1 MSTTRFGIPII
12 GGPQW
17 LGGWNYMLNLVQTL
31 AEYGEEDLHVTL
43 LADPQSRGAE
53 LEALAAL
60 PRTNIVYDEHLAT
73 EKKSPRLATAIAL
86 GIDPAIARLVDTHGI
101 DVMFEPAQF
110 FGWRLQAATLAWM
123 PDFQHRRLPHLF
135 SRSGRMRREIG
146 FRAQIGSGRTIMLSS
161 ATAERDCI
169 NFYPSARSRTRIA
182 RFSAPRRTQLSP
194 ADASA
199 RVRAMGIDERFF
211 FVPNQLWVHKNHA
224 ILIDAAEQLRKRG
237 DRSLIIAT
245 GHGIDPRAPELRGQ
259 LTERI
264 AALGLGDQIRILGG
278 VPYGDVQA
286 MTLAA
291 TAIIN
296 PSRFEGWSTTVEEAK
311 ANGTPLILSDIDVH
325 REQAVGDSTF
335 FSPDDADT
343 LANLIADRPSR
354 DQKQISAD
362 FSAAAAENTVRQ
374 RAFAAAVTDAVHDAL
389 KVRSGR

>member
-1 MSTTRFGIPII
+1 MSTSRFGIPII

-31 AEYGEEDLHVTL
+31 AEYGEEDFHVTL
-43 LADPQSRGAE
+43 AS
-53 LEALAAL
+53 
-60 PRTNIVYDEHLAT
+60 
-73 EKKSPRLATAIAL
+73 AIAF
-86 GIDPAIARLVDTHGI
+86 GIDPAVARLVDTHGI

-161 ATAERDCI
+161 ATAERDCL
-169 NFYPSARSRTRIA
+169 NFYPSTRSRTRIA
-182 RFSAPRRTQLSP
+182 RFSAPRRTELSP
-194 ADASA
+194 VDASA

-245 GHGIDPRAPELRGQ
+245 GHGIDPRAPELRSQ

-264 AALGLGDQIRILGG
+264 TALGLSNQIRILGG

-335 FSPDDADT
+335 FSPDDAET
-343 LANLIADRPSR
+343 LANLIADCPSR
-354 DQKQISAD
+354 NRKQIAAD
-362 FSAAAAENTVRQ
+362 FSTAAAENTVRQ